1 MNINTINNIIRYVL
15 SVCFILSGS
24 LKAAGLRAFE
34 QEVQLYGDA
43 YVGGW
48 VHDYAYG
55 IAIAVCASEF
65 AVGVAALWRRFALTT
80 GMAFLAML
88 IFFVYLTGTNLF
100 FPTMM
105 GSIETCGCFGELV
118 HFTPVSSFVKSTVLA
133 VMAAVNLYFILKTER
148 VVARTGR
155 ENKR

>member
-15 SVCFILSGS
+15 AGCFILSGS

-48 VHDYAYG
+48 VHDRAYV
-55 IAIAVCASEF
+55 IAIAVCAAEI
-65 AVGVAALWRRFALTT
+65 AVGVAALWRRLALVT

-118 HFTPVSSFVKSTVLA
+118 HFTPVSSFVKSAVLA
-133 VMAAVNLYFILKTER
+133 VLAAVNLYFILKT
-148 VVARTGR
+148 GR
-155 ENKR
+155 ENRR

>member
-15 SVCFILSGS
+15 AGCFILSGS

-55 IAIAVCASEF
+55 IAIAVCAVEI
-65 AVGVAALWRRFALTT
+65 AVGVAALWRRFALVT
-80 GMAFLAML
+80 GMAFWQ
-88 IFFVYLTGTNLF
+88 
-100 FPTMM
+100 
-105 GSIETCGCFGELV
+105 C
-118 HFTPVSSFVKSTVLA
+118 
-133 VMAAVNLYFILKTER
+133 
-148 VVARTGR
+148 
-155 ENKR
+155 

>member
-15 SVCFILSGS
+15 AGCFILSGS

-55 IAIAVCASEF
+55 IAIAVCAVEI
-65 AVGVAALWRRFALTT
+65 AVGVAALWRRFALVT

-100 FPTMM
+100 LPTMM
-105 GSIETCGCFGELV
+105 GSIETCGCFGE
-118 HFTPVSSFVKSTVLA
+118 SFVKSAVLA
-133 VMAAVNLYFILKTER
+133 VMAAANLYFILKTER
-148 VVARTGR
+148 IVARTGR
-155 ENKR
+155 ENRR